1 LLCCLASFETAK
13 VMMYPNP
20 VSNVLTIEANIE
32 NVSIYNIL
40 GQEVLAQK
48 TILQYFK
55 LMNFQKEFISFEQV
69 LTEK

>member
-1 LLCCLASFETAK
+1 
-13 VMMYPNP
+13 MMYPNP
-20 VSNVLTIEANIE
+20 VSNVLTIKPIPIE
-32 NVSIYNIL
+32 NVSIYIL
-40 GQEVLAQK
+40 GQEVLVKNQK